1 MKKYFLFLII
11 IGFSSLALGQ
21 DILNTK
27 KEELNVAINSF
38 SNSEIATLLKK
49 ANSYSI
55 KHVDSATLYFDKA
68 TALANSIDSKAQVAK
83 VLVSEAK
90 FYHNRYHY
98 IEAIKYFQKASILLV
113 ELKDDKKLALVN
125 IYMGSAYEYS
135 YSEDNAFKS
144 YLRALNIYS
153 KIKDEIGIAKV
164 YSRIGNVYYK
174 KKNYIISV
182 DYFNKAL
189 ELYKKNNDQN
199 GVAYC
204 YTSIANSTT
213 DSGNFDKGLD
223 FYTKSNDILISLKDD
238 YGVAVNYNNI
248 GDTYIILKDYNQ
260 ALEYFEKSLA
270 ISQRTHNQAMI
281 ALIYLNI
288 ATIRYEQNNF
298 IEAIDY
304 ATKSQEL
311 SIAIDDLYYQNIN
324 LLTLSKAYEK
334 LKDFKTAL
342 KYKNQYIEGKEKML
356 SDSNDGTIQLF
367 QQLIDHEKKLVT
379 INDLTIKNENTELK
393 LQSKKRL
400 SYFFIFIFSLSIAFI
415 AFLIIQQTAKK
426 KSYKILAAK
435 SEQISVMNDEILLQ
449 RDHLKDLNGAK
460 DKFFKILAH
469 DLKNPLS
476 AIEGL
481 TELMIDDS
489 ASLNDKESRLFL
501 KSINES
507 AHKASS
513 ILNELFIWAIS
524 QETILKTKSIILLNL
539 LTDETK
545 LLEIQAL
552 HKKVSIII
560 NVDKNIFVAADENML
575 GTVLR
580 NLISNAIKYS
590 TSDGEIVVTSMEK
603 NGFVEVTIKDDG
615 IGMSQSEL
623 ETIFTADFNKSKIGT
638 GNEEGNGLGLVLCK
652 EFIEKQGGKIWVQSI
667 VKKGSEFKFTLPIT
681 I

>member
-11 IGFSSLALGQ
+11 TGFSSLVMAQ
-21 DILNTK
+21 DNLNTK
-27 KEELNVAINSF
+27 KEELNVTNNSF

-68 TALANSIDSKAQVAK
+68 TALANSIDSKAQVAE

-98 IEAIKYFQKASILLV
+98 IKAIKYFEKASLLLV
-113 ELKDDKKLALVN
+113 ELKDHKKLALVN
-125 IYMGSAYEYS
+125 IYMGNDYEYS
-135 YSEDNAFKS
+135 YSEDKAFKS
-144 YLRALNIYS
+144 YLRALNIYR

-174 KKNYIISV
+174 KKNYTISV

-204 YTSIANSTT
+204 YSSIANSIT
-213 DSGNFDKGLD
+213 DSGDFDKGLD
-223 FYTKSNDILISLKDD
+223 FYTKSNEILISLKDD

-270 ISQRTHNQAMI
+270 ISQRIHNKALI
-281 ALIYLNI
+281 ALIYLNV
-288 ATIRYEQNNF
+288 ATIKYEQNNF
-298 IEAIDY
+298 IEAINY
-304 ATKSQEL
+304 ANKSQEL
-311 SIAIDDLYYQNIN
+311 SIVINDLSYQNEN

-334 LKDFKTAL
+334 LKDFPTAL
-342 KYKNQYIEGKEKML
+342 KYKNAYIQSKDKL
-356 SDSNDGTIQLF
+356 ISDNNASTVQLF
-367 QQLIDHEKKLVT
+367 QQLVEHEKKLVT
-379 INDLTIKNENTELK
+379 INALTTKNENTELK

-400 SYFFIFIFSLSIAFI
+400 NYFFVFIFCLFI
-415 AFLIIQQTAKK
+415 GIITFLIVQQKTKK
-426 KSYKILAAK
+426 KSYKLLAAK
-435 SEQISVMNDEILLQ
+435 TNQISEMNDEILLQ

-481 TELMIDDS
+481 TELMIDDGT
-489 ASLNDKESRLFL
+489 SLDNNEKMMFL
-501 KSINES
+501 LSINE
-507 AHKASS
+507 AARKASA

-560 NVDKNIFVAADENML
+560 NVDKDISVAADENML

-590 TSDGEIVVTSMEK
+590 TSNGEIVVTSMEK

-623 ETIFTADFNKSKIGT
+623 ENIFTADFNKSKIGT

-652 EFIEKQGGKIWVQSI
+652 EFIEKQGGKIWVESSLNN
-667 VKKGSEFKFTLPIT
+667 GSEFKFTLPIT
-681 I
+681 V

>member
-11 IGFSSLALGQ
+11 IGFSSLVLGQ

-27 KEELNVAINSF
+27 KEELNVTINSF
-38 SNSEIATLLKK
+38 SNNEIASLLKK

-55 KHVDSATLYFDKA
+55 KHLDSATLYFDKA
-68 TALANSIDSKAQVAK
+68 TALAYSVDSKAQLAE
-83 VLVSEAK
+83 VLLSEAK

-98 IEAIKYFQKASILLV
+98 IEAIKYFEKASLLLV
-113 ELKDDKKLALVN
+113 ELKDNKKLALVN
-125 IYMGSAYEYS
+125 IYMGSDYEYS
-135 YSEDNAFKS
+135 YSEDKAFKS

-164 YSRIGNVYYK
+164 YSRIGNIYYK
-174 KKNYIISV
+174 KKNYTISV

-199 GVAYC
+199 GVAHC
-204 YTSIANSTT
+204 YTSIANSIT
-213 DSGNFDKGLD
+213 DGGNFDKGLD
-223 FYTKSNDILISLKDD
+223 FYTKSNEILISLKDD

-248 GDTYIILKDYNQ
+248 GDTYIILKEYDR
-260 ALEYFEKSLA
+260 ALEYFAKSLS
-270 ISQRTHNQAMI
+270 ISQRIHNQAMI
-281 ALIYLNI
+281 ALIYLNV
-288 ATIRYEQNNF
+288 ATIKYEQNNF
-298 IEAIDY
+298 IEAINY
-304 ATKSQEL
+304 ANKSQEL

-334 LKDFKTAL
+334 LKNFKTAL
-342 KYKNQYIEGKEKML
+342 KYKNQYIEVKEKML

-400 SYFFIFIFSLSIAFI
+400 NYFFVFIFSVSIGFI

-426 KSYKILAAK
+426 KSYKLLAAK

-449 RDHLKDLNGAK
+449 RDHLKALNSAK

-476 AIEGL
+476 SIEGL
-481 TELMIDDS
+481 TELMIDDGT
-489 ASLNDKESRLFL
+489 SLDKNEKMLFL
-501 KSINES
+501 RSINE
-507 AHKASS
+507 AARKASA

-524 QETILKTKSIILLNL
+524 QETILKTKSILLLNL
-539 LTDETK
+539 LTDEIK

-560 NVDKNIFVAADENML
+560 NVDKNTCVAADENML

-590 TSDGEIVVTSMEK
+590 TSNGEIAVTSIAK
-603 NGFVEVTIKDDG
+603 NDFVEVTIKDEG
-615 IGMSQSEL
+615 IGMSQTEI
-623 ETIFTADFNKSKIGT
+623 ENIFTADFNKSKIGT

-652 EFIEKQGGKIWVQSI
+652 EFIEKLGGKIWVQSI
-667 VKKGSEFKFTLPIT
+667 AKKGSEFKFTLPINV
-681 I
+681 